1 MMDLLLNNSN
11 KLKETFA
18 SNLKQE
24 LFHRLEVKG
33 MEKDIIPSYIRSM
46 KLCFF
51 INPTTNH
58 LQVDKELQFL
68 GWNDFEL
75 DYHTLQLAIA
85 CFETDLKQKGL

>member
-1 MMDLLLNNSN
+1 MDLLLNNSN
-11 KLKETFA
+11 KLKETFT
-18 SNLKQE
+18 SNLKQV

-46 KLCFF
+46 KLCLV
-51 INPTTNH
+51 INPTMNH
-58 LQVDKELQFL
+58 LQVDKELRFL

-85 CFETDLKQKGL
+85 CFEKERIIA